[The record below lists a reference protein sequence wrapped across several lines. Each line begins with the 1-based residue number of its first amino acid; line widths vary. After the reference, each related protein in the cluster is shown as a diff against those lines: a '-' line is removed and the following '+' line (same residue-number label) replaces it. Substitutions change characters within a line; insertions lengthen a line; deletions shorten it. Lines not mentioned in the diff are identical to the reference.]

1 MSSTTRIAV
10 VTGGSRGIGRAVT
23 RRLAAAGY
31 DVAVVYAANQTEAA
45 AAVKEIEVVG
55 RVGRAYQADVAD
67 ASVMEQVF
75 ESVEEQFGGIDVVVN
90 SAGIMP
96 LAPVAALDLAVL
108 DQLLRTNVRGT
119 FVVAQ
124 QAARRVR
131 DGGAVVLFSS
141 TTTRLHLPAYGAYAA
156 TKGAVEALVPILAK
170 ELAGRGITVNAV
182 APGPTATDLFLDGK
196 SQETV
201 DQIARAN
208 PMGRL
213 GTPEEIAEVVTTLT
227 DRARW
232 INGQTVFVNG
242 GFA

>member
-1 MSSTTRIAV
+1 MSSTSRVAV

-31 DVAVVYAANQTEAA
+31 DVAVVHAVNQAEAA

-67 ASVMEQVF
+67 ASVIEQVF
-75 ESVEEQFGGIDVVVN
+75 GSIEEQFGGTDVVVN

-108 DQLLRTNVRGT
+108 DRLLRTNVRGA

-141 TTTRLHLPAYGAYAA
+141 TATRLHLPAYGAYAA
-156 TKGAVEALVPILAK
+156 TKGAVEALVPVLAK
-170 ELAGRGITVNAV
+170 ELAGRNITVNAV

-196 SQETV
+196 SQEAI

-213 GTPEEIAEVVTTLT
+213 GTPEEIAEVVRTLA